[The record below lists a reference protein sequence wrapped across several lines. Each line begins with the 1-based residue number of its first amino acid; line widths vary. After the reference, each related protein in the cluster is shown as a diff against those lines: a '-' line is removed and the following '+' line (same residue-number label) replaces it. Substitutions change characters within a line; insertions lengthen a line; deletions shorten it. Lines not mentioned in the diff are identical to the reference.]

1 MTLQKLSKFFAL
13 EYFLIIV
20 TIMASFLWKDEIET
34 IQSIFT
40 EELQIV
46 EQNKGYLLKYNVK
59 QNGTLSIRVDGRFN

>member
-13 EYFLIIV
+13 EHFLIIV

-40 EELQIV
+40 KELQIV

-59 QNGTLSIRVDGRFN
+59 QNSILSIRVDGRFN

>member
-59 QNGTLSIRVDGRFN
+59 QNGILSIRVDGRFN